1 MYAEWILYQRIG
13 IDRWD
18 WLKNQDNTNNQ
29 WGADYMPVA
38 MRNALIKFDAK
49 FKAETEITPAQ
60 TIERKK
66 LKLAAEKKLLNSL
79 KPLTNKW

>member
-1 MYAEWILYQRIG
+1 
-13 IDRWD
+13 
-18 WLKNQDNTNNQ
+18 
-29 WGADYMPVA
+29 MPVA